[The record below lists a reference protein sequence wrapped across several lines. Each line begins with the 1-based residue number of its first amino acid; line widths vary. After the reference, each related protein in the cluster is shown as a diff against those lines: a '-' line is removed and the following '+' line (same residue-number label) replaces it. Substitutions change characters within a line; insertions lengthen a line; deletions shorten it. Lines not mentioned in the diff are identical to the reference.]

1 MAATSL
7 ARVSAKF
14 FKTVY
19 TRIRTP
25 GVHGSLVLTARGI
38 SGARVWL
45 PDGTTAEIERVRI
58 IGRRVRF
65 WFSGKGASELPSFFD
80 RQVRAFGPDVQRL
93 LSRLR
98 VGIVGVGGTGSCVLE
113 QLIRLGVGTL
123 IISDGE
129 SFEAS
134 NVNHVYGLRVVDDTV
149 AKAKIAQRL
158 AADIALGTK
167 VELVEKPVSYQSA
180 LKRFRD
186 IVFGCIDDE
195 LGRSLLNSFAIYYYV
210 PVFDMGVKIDS
221 NDGVIRSIQGRVTI
235 LMNGAACLHR
245 RGRISA
251 ERVAAQAQWEA
262 GPEGA
267 QALQDEGYLP
277 ELGDAAPAVVAFTTA
292 VAASAITEF
301 LHRLTGLMG
310 PDRESAEVLHLF
322 DQARTRTNSI
332 ASQKDCF
339 CADSYHWGRGDVRP
353 FLDTTWRAE

>member
-1 MAATSL
+1 
-7 ARVSAKF
+7 
-14 FKTVY
+14 
-19 TRIRTP
+19 
-25 GVHGSLVLTARGI
+25 
-38 SGARVWL
+38 
-45 PDGTTAEIERVRI
+45 
-58 IGRRVRF
+58 
-65 WFSGKGASELPSFFD
+65 
-80 RQVRAFGPDVQRL
+80 
-93 LSRLR
+93 
-98 VGIVGVGGTGSCVLE
+98 
-113 QLIRLGVGTL
+113 L

-134 NVNHVYGLRVVDDTV
+134 NVNRVYGLRVVDDTV
-149 AKAKIAQRL
+149 AKVKIAQRL
-158 AADIALGTK
+158 AADIVLGTK

-235 LMNGAACLHR
+235 LMNGAACLHCR
-245 RGRISA
+245 SRISA

-277 ELGDAAPAVVAFTTA
+277 ELGDAPPAVVAFTTA

-301 LHRLTGLMG
+301 LHRLTGFHGAGSGKRRGLASLRPGQDTHKQHCIAEGLLLRGQLSLG
-310 PDRESAEVLHLF
+310 PGR
-322 DQARTRTNSI
+322 R
-332 ASQKDCF
+332 ASLPRHDM
-339 CADSYHWGRGDVRP
+339 AG
-353 FLDTTWRAE
+353 